1 MSFHYEFPSPFYL
14 LIFQV
19 SDMRYKAVRT
29 ENTHL
34 KGMMGDLDP
43 GRYMVI
49 CWIHSLNWARDY
61 LIGQDFPKHCLL
73 STCHIS
79 GMQELQ
85 TILHSVEFTFILRLE
100 HLISSFLPSS
110 VSWIELNSDHLP
122 DTFFRCF
129 QSCCCLEILPHTWYI
144 LQLTQILCF
153 SFPLFNVTVDGWF
166 FSLHCCARWRYMLAF
181 TLVLRMH
188 QIYMICVHY
197 FCNYPL
203 LPSFPNTFP
212 SHWCQPYDSCY
223 VLNNWNISIIY
234 LLFAVRENPKI
245 IFLLLKK

>member
-166 FSLHCCARWRYMLAF
+166 FFPFIVVLVGDTCWHLHWFLGCIKYIWYVYTIFATTAS
-181 TLVLRMH
+181 
-188 QIYMICVHY
+188 
-197 FCNYPL
+197 YPL
-203 LPSFPNTFP
+203 SPTPSPPTGASP
-212 SHWCQPYDSCY
+212 MTVVMYW
-223 VLNNWNISIIY
+223 IIETSALFIFY
-234 LLFAVRENPKI
+234 LVWEKI
-245 IFLLLKK
+245 LK